1 MVQDGSRQG
10 IYHHTQDKEERI
22 HNNLLRPQ
30 DFPETTIRAFDR
42 DSAPEVLVDADKQHA
57 KIVREMGAA
66 AAVLLTNDGA
76 LPLSDDLKKIAIVG
90 SDAGPIPM

>member
-10 IYHHTQDKEERI
+10 IYHQCKDKEDI
-22 HNNLLRPQ
+22 YNSLLYSQ
-30 DFPETTIRAFDR
+30 DFPEVSIRSFDR
-42 DSAPEVLVDADKQHA
+42 DSAPEVLVDADGEHA

-66 AAVLLTNDGA
+66 AAVVLSNDGV